1 MPPRARVTISDVA
14 REAGVSKGLVS
25 FALNGRAGVSAE
37 SRERILA
44 AADALGWT
52 PDLRGRA
59 LSTGR
64 SYACG
69 LVLGRSADVIAA
81 DPFFPSFIA
90 GIEDEFA
97 VTGQVLV
104 LAVAS
109 PGGDE
114 AAAYRRLVADNRIDG
129 ALLADLRRD
138 DDRLPLLAELGLEA
152 VTLGVPDAPS
162 PFSSVAVDDGVGIR
176 LAVDHLVSLGH
187 RDIAHIAGPDGM
199 LHARRRREAFE
210 QAASSAGVRAR
221 VITTDFT
228 AADGARATAELI
240 GTADR
245 PTGIVYAN
253 DQMAI
258 AGMGVA
264 TRRGLRVPTDL
275 SLTGYD
281 DTELGRHLNP
291 ALTSVATDS
300 RQWGTLAARALLAR
314 LDGGEVTHIDLPQ
327 PTLSIR
333 ESTGPASPRAADRG

>member
-69 LVLGRSADVIAA
+69 LVLGRSADVIA
-81 DPFFPSFIA
+81 
-90 GIEDEFA
+90 
-97 VTGQVLV
+97 
-104 LAVAS
+104 
-109 PGGDE
+109 
-114 AAAYRRLVADNRIDG
+114 ADNRIDG

-240 GTADR
+240 ETADR